1 MKVDVNSLSHKELI
15 KLRDDVENAL
25 ATHAQRAK
33 ADAKKAA
40 EEVAKKF
47 GFSLGDLMGKGKGGR
62 GKKGVAKYRNPAD
75 PSQTWSGRG
84 RQPGWIK
91 NGLAKGKKLADFAI

>member
-1 MKVDVNSLSHKELI
+1 MAKIDLTDMSKAELV
-15 KLRDDVENAL
+15 KLKGDVEQAL
-25 ATHAQRAK
+25 TTLDHRRK

-40 EEVAKKF
+40 EEAAKKF
-47 GFSLGDLMGKGKGGR
+47 GFSLNDLVGKEKGR
-62 GKKGVAKYRNPAD
+62 KGAGAAKYRNPAN

-91 NGLAKGKKLADFAI
+91 DGLASGKSLSSFAI